1 MAEKKRLPYGMWS
14 SPVSPSALAKRTRL
28 SDVAWDTDGDTL
40 VWLEGR
46 SDRGVLVCSQGGSA
60 PRDLTESHSVRA
72 RVGYGGG
79 DFTVGHGHV
88 IYANAADGRL
98 YRQAL
103 EHGQPSPITPGFG
116 SFASPTF
123 SPTGEHLLCVHS
135 YEDRDAL
142 VLLDAE
148 GQQWPTKIKQ
158 GADFYMSPCW
168 HPSGDTIAWIE
179 WDHPNMP
186 WDETRLYTAEVH
198 LSSGTLKD
206 ITQRAGGEGLTILQP
221 AFSPDGQYLSYIT
234 THNDLESLVLLS
246 LETGNTTHLAS
257 DTILA
262 SPAWAQGI
270 RTYGWEP
277 DSKGLFYRTNDKGR
291 ARLWQIRLEDKQARP
306 LDQAAYTWFDQV
318 TVSPTRSEV
327 AFFASSSAIS
337 QRLLRWVDYSTT
349 IVCRSTAE
357 NVAPAFYASPKPIQ
371 WTSTDGTTVHG
382 IYHPP
387 TNPTAW
393 DDGLPPA
400 IIQIHGGPT
409 AQSVM
414 SFSPETAFYTSRGFA
429 VLAVNYR
436 GSTGYGKSYTDA
448 LKGNWGILDVE
459 DAELGAKALVDQ
471 RLVDPNRLVIQGGS
485 AGGYTVLQALTT
497 RPGVFKAGISLF
509 GVGNLFTLGTGTHKF
524 ESRYLDSLIG
534 ELPQDT
540 AIYRERSP
548 LFHAHQIKDPVAI
561 FQGSEDRVVP
571 PDQAESIVAAL
582 KSNGTPHEY
591 HLYEGEG
598 HGWRKTETIEAY
610 YNSVLRFL
618 QQYVLF
624 G

>member
-1 MAEKKRLPYGMWS
+1 
-14 SPVSPSALAKRTRL
+14 
-28 SDVAWDTDGDTL
+28 
-40 VWLEGR
+40 
-46 SDRGVLVCSQGGSA
+46 
-60 PRDLTESHSVRA
+60 
-72 RVGYGGG
+72 
-79 DFTVGHGHV
+79 
-88 IYANAADGRL
+88 
-98 YRQAL
+98 
-103 EHGQPSPITPGFG
+103 
-116 SFASPTF
+116 
-123 SPTGEHLLCVHS
+123 
-135 YEDRDAL
+135 
-142 VLLDAE
+142 
-148 GQQWPTKIKQ
+148 
-158 GADFYMSPCW
+158 
-168 HPSGDTIAWIE
+168 
-179 WDHPNMP
+179 
-186 WDETRLYTAEVH
+186 
-198 LSSGTLKD
+198 
-206 ITQRAGGEGLTILQP
+206 
-221 AFSPDGQYLSYIT
+221 
-234 THNDLESLVLLS
+234 
-246 LETGNTTHLAS
+246 
-257 DTILA
+257 
-262 SPAWAQGI
+262 
-270 RTYGWEP
+270 
-277 DSKGLFYRTNDKGR
+277 
-291 ARLWQIRLEDKQARP
+291 
-306 LDQAAYTWFDQV
+306 
-318 TVSPTRSEV
+318 
-327 AFFASSSAIS
+327 
-337 QRLLRWVDYSTT
+337 
-349 IVCRSTAE
+349 
-357 NVAPAFYASPKPIQ
+357 
-371 WTSTDGTTVHG
+371 
-382 IYHPP
+382 
-387 TNPTAW
+387 
-393 DDGLPPA
+393 
-400 IIQIHGGPT
+400 
-409 AQSVM
+409 M

-471 RLVDPNRLVIQGGS
+471 RLADPNRLVIQGGS

-509 GVGNLFTLGTGTHKF
+509 GIGNLFTLATGTHKF